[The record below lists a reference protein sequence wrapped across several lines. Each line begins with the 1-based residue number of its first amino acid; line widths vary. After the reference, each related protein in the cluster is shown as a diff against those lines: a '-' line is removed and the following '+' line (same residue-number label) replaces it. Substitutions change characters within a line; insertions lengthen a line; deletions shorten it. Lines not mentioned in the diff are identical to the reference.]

1 METSPHGDDTCQP
14 YTYSPLELLWAQ
26 QQPLVQKLLLCY
38 GTTPELRRD
47 LPGEIYYRLSQLVAG
62 FDPALGLPLDA
73 YLVRALPVQI
83 SCYVCDYWVGEPHLA
98 TAATSDAGVLPGGSE
113 EPVELQILPLPAAAL
128 RGFPGYLARLP
139 HRQRLV
145 LVWKHHEGHSDAE
158 IAQRLGTSVSAVA
171 ELLRLALRSLQSQV
185 QGPGVDR

>member
-1 METSPHGDDTCQP
+1 METSLRGDDACH
-14 YTYSPLELLWAQ
+14 SPIHATEELLWAQ
-26 QQPLVQKLLLCY
+26 QQSMVQELLLSY

-62 FDPALGLPLDA
+62 FDPAQGLPLDA

-83 SCYVCDYWVGEPHLA
+83 SCYVWDYWVGEPHVA
-98 TAATSDAGVLPGGSE
+98 TAATTDAGVPPAGSE
-113 EPVELQILPLPAAAL
+113 EPVELQILPLPAAGL

-185 QGPGVDR
+185 HGPGVDR